1 MAVVTDVTIERLMK
15 RKLIRMVPFIEK
27 GLTPV
32 GYDVHASDVTV
43 VREDGQARVIDP
55 VDGDFVVP
63 PGAQFLV
70 LTREYLVLHHSLAA
84 SIHSQVGLVSM
95 GMSHIST
102 TIDPGWSGRLLLS
115 MVNLTSRAIKVPAD
129 HAIATIIFHTT
140 TAPAKRP
147 NNRPKHRSD
156 LIDQLLERDQR
167 KLRALGVDVADRLK
181 DEVDERYRDEAAG
194 SMLGLWDREG
204 RQQVWRWLGAAA
216 LFAFGAAMLF
226 GGEAVFELA
235 GPMFPS
241 LGYEH
246 FFPVQ
251 ISTALAAMG
260 AAYVV
265 WTRKPTE

>member
-1 MAVVTDVTIERLMK
+1 MAVMTDVTISKLMRSRLIK
-15 RKLIRMVPFIEK
+15 IVPFIAK

-32 GYDVHASDVTV
+32 GYDVHASDVTMI
-43 VREDGQARVIDP
+43 REGGETRVIDP
-55 VDGDFVVP
+55 VDGVFAVP
-63 PGAQFLV
+63 AGAQFLV
-70 LTREYLVLHHSLAA
+70 LTREYLVLHRSLAA
-84 SIHSQVGLVSM
+84 TIHSQVGLVSM

-115 MVNLTSRAIKVPAD
+115 MVNLTTREIRVPAD

-167 KLRALGVDVADRLK
+167 KLRALGVDVAERLK
-181 DEVDERYRDEAAG
+181 DEEDARYRNEAAG

-204 RQQVWRWLGAAA
+204 RQQVMKVLTCAA
-216 LFAFGAAMLF
+216 LFVIGACMLF
-226 GGEAVFELA
+226 GGEAVFALVS
-235 GPMFPS
+235 PMYPS
-241 LGYEH
+241 LDYEQ

-260 AAYVV
+260 GAYVL
-265 WTRKPTE
+265 WTRDPTD